1 VTSLGRALFSLIAV
15 IILAACASS
24 ASTAQVSPIG
34 HPTTPTG
41 VATPDKPCTSPGV
54 LPANWPEGGPVPPQ
68 LSGSWTDVRHRDNVI
83 YLHCDDFNISQV
95 IYGKVVVRGS
105 KIDFIQESLGAD
117 PNGGF
122 MCAEPSGTKP
132 VLVIEYDWTLTD
144 GQLLITRTSSNLC
157 HWTTISGSVV
167 LQRSSA

>member
-1 VTSLGRALFSLIAV
+1 MTSFGSALFSLIAV
-15 IILAACASS
+15 MILAACGSS
-24 ASTAQVSPIG
+24 APTAQVSPSG
-34 HPTTPTG
+34 HPTTPTV
-41 VATPDKPCTSPGV
+41 VATPDTPCTSPGA

-68 LSGSWTDVRHRDNVI
+68 LSGSWTDVRHRDSVM
-83 YLHCDDFNISQV
+83 YLHCDDFNFSQA

-122 MCAEPSGTKP
+122 ICAAPSGTKP
-132 VLVIEYDWTLTD
+132 VLVIEYDWMLTG
-144 GQLLITRTSSNLC
+144 GQLLITRTSPNIC
-157 HWTTISGSVV
+157 HWTTSGSAV

>member
-1 VTSLGRALFSLIAV
+1 MTSFARALSSLIAI
-15 IILAACASS
+15 IILAACGSS
-24 ASTAQVSPIG
+24 ASTAQASPSG

-41 VATPDKPCTSPGV
+41 VATPDTPCVSPV
-54 LPANWPEGGPVPPQ
+54 ALPANWPEGGPVPPQ

-83 YLHCDDFNISQV
+83 YLHCDDFNISHA

-132 VLVIEYDWTLTD
+132 VLVIEYDWMLTGD
-144 GQLLITRTSSNLC
+144 QLMITRASPNLC